1 MNPIGRILRAVREA
15 RCLSR
20 EEVARRLGYGS
31 LRKGVHRLT
40 VIEITG
46 QVKTDTLMNL
56 LEVLAL
62 DLATF
67 EDMCEQLYLTGR
79 QPPMPPGSVNCQSSP
94 ESHPADPENAGN

>member
-1 MNPIGRILRAVREA
+1 MNPIGRILLAVREA

-20 EEVARRLGYGS
+20 EAVARRLGYGS
-31 LRKGVHRLT
+31 VRKGVQKLI

-46 QVKTDTLMNL
+46 VVKADVLMNL

-67 EDMCEQLYLTGR
+67 EDLTEQLYLTGR
-79 QPPMPPGSVNCQSSP
+79 QPPVPP
-94 ESHPADPENAGN
+94 PADANDGER